1 MYYIIPMTMRE
12 LKTIDTSD
20 YLTVEEAASFL
31 GLKESAIRNYL
42 SLGKF
47 ITYKLKSLTLLK
59 LDDVK
64 RWKQDKSRK

>member
-1 MYYIIPMTMRE
+1 MQARE
-12 LKTIDTSD
+12 LKAIDTSD
-20 YLTVEEAASFL
+20 FLTVEEAAEFL

-42 SLGKF
+42 SLGKL

-59 LDDVK
+59 LEEVK